1 MEAIIGII
9 LGGAVAFVA
18 LMAFDRCKKYGQE
31 SGIVEE
37 SEEE

>member
-1 MEAIIGII
+1 MIIGLII
-9 LGGAVAFVA
+9 GGVVAFAA